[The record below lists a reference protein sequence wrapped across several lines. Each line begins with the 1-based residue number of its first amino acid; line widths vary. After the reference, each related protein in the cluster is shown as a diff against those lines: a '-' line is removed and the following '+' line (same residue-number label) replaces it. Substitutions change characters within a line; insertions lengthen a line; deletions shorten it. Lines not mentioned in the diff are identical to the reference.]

1 MLGDIDAMLSGL
13 SKLHALQTKG
23 TAKLVTNLVRFEEA
37 QCIAKHNVE
46 PWDKHNDPNIVQLEP
61 SRMDVAARHAQLSDQ
76 SIKPPAAQLSN
87 NVPVT
92 KRQRLI
98 AAKSRGL
105 DAACQKLKECAG
117 ASATSSQPTRQPRP
131 SGCRMDAS
139 SPWRIRTICT
149 SRASAARSCAKS
161 CTLLHPR
168 KTGTFQKPRCVSPR
182 VFRMGITLSRHAGE
196 GQGEAVSTKVACKCV
211 HKRCS

>member
-1 MLGDIDAMLSGL
+1 MLGDIDVILSGL

-23 TAKLVTNLVRFEEA
+23 GQVSRNLVRFEEA

-46 PWDKHNDPNIVQLEP
+46 PWDKHNDPNIVQMEP
-61 SRMDVAARHAQLSDQ
+61 SRMDVAARRAQLSDQ

-105 DAACQKLKECAG
+105 DAACRSK
-117 ASATSSQPTRQPRP
+117 SAP
-131 SGCRMDAS
+131 S
-139 SPWRIRTICT
+139 
-149 SRASAARSCAKS
+149 ASAASSRLTATAAKRMQDGPQTVLGGFIQS
-161 CTLLHPR
+161 AQAELPRLALLR
-168 KTGTFQKPRCVSPR
+168 KELHAPAPTEDWHIPEAGCVSPR
-182 VFRMGITLSRHAGE
+182 KTFRMAIT
-196 GQGEAVSTKVACKCV
+196 Q
-211 HKRCS
+211 